1 MGVVESQRV
10 GLGFVPN
17 HAKGD
22 SATTDD
28 PYSSIVQAEARSR
41 GYLFFEGFT
50 DLMSISFKYSVIFSN

>member
-41 GYLFFEGFT
+41 GHLFFEGFT
-50 DLMSISFKYSVIFSN
+50 DFDVIFI